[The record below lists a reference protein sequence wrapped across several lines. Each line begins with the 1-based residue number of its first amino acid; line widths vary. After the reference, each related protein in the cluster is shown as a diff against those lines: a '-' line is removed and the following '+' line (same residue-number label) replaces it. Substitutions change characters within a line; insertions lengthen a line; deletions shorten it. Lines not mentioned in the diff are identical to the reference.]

1 MRPVRAVL
9 AGGEPPFQRL
19 PEGRK
24 RLLGTQCERRIPG
37 DLWDEVVAVAVK
49 PLRHRQWTHVVCP
62 SRHSEVALKRGH
74 LQIGEALRDCTRQDA
89 GIEHV
94 VIEGEVVVRQDVY
107 ACGRD
112 RPGTAVVSSDV
123 AIWLQRLRSSLG
135 GGTDVAAAGRPSTSD
150 TAPGVERAGMITGHA
165 QSTVTDPCKS
175 PNMTTTSGSAS

>member
-1 MRPVRAVL
+1 MRPVRAAL

-74 LQIGEALRDCTRQDA
+74 LQIGEALRDCTHQD
-89 GIEHV
+89 E
-94 VIEGEVVVRQDVY
+94 
-107 ACGRD
+107 
-112 RPGTAVVSSDV
+112 VSST
-123 AIWLQRLRSSLG
+123 WS
-135 GGTDVAAAGRPSTSD
+135 
-150 TAPGVERAGMITGHA
+150 
-165 QSTVTDPCKS
+165 
-175 PNMTTTSGSAS
+175 